1 MGKPWVSQGFF
12 PGHQLKFQSKRG
24 FVASLGCYYD
34 KQTCYNFNMNSASKN
49 LFSVSKLLVALLLVV
64 AINIP
69 VAALG
74 EESTATSTP
83 ESIPAVNDPV
93 IATTTLPIAT
103 TTPSTA
109 TTTDEFLPP
118 VSVPEEEA
126 ATTTGEV
133 LGESTASETEEDV
146 EENIEEE
153 DSTEESIQP
162 VIDIYIPPA
171 PRLSVREFKKRIVPD
186 SRAFHS
192 CEAEV
197 FRIDISS
204 KASAKAGIMLQRDS
218 DAPYEVEIGGL
229 PLGIDITFSKNNL
242 YRYTQGAGDR
252 SLELTITNQSG
263 SQKGNFSV
271 PIIYT
276 QKGAKDSSVIC
287 QINIVNQ

>member
-118 VSVPEEEA
+118 VSEPEEEA

-133 LGESTASETEEDV
+133 LGESAASETEEDV

-153 DSTEESIQP
+153 DFFDQTAAAILSLPTIES
-162 VIDIYIPPA
+162 PP
-171 PRLSVREFKKRIVPD
+171 LSVREFKKRVVPN

-192 CEAEV
+192 CEAET
-197 FRIDISS
+197 FRIDLTG
-204 KASAKAGIMLQRDS
+204 KPSAKARIALQRDS
-218 DAPYEVEIGGL
+218 DAPYEIEIGGL
-229 PLGIDITFSKNNL
+229 PQGIDVTFSKNSA
-242 YRYTQGAGDR
+242 YRYTQGANDR
-252 SLELTITNQSG
+252 LLELAIENQSG
-263 SQKGNFSV
+263 SQKGDFTV

-276 QKGAKDSSVIC
+276 QKGTKDSSVIC
-287 QINIVNQ
+287 QINIVNL

>member
-1 MGKPWVSQGFF
+1 MSSV
-12 PGHQLKFQSKRG
+12 
-24 FVASLGCYYD
+24 
-34 KQTCYNFNMNSASKN
+34 SKN
-49 LFSVSKLLVALLLVV
+49 LFNVSKLLAALLLAV

-74 EESTATSTP
+74 EENTSTSTP

-103 TTPSTA
+103 TTPSIA

-118 VSVPEEEA
+118 VSVPEEET

-146 EENIEEE
+146 EEEP
-153 DSTEESIQP
+153 IQP
-162 VIDIYIPPA
+162 VIEAYTPPT
-171 PRLSVREFKKRIVPD
+171 PPLSKREFKKRIVPD

-197 FRIDISS
+197 FRIDISG
-204 KASAKAGIMLQRDS
+204 KVSAKARIALQRDS
-218 DAPYEVEIGGL
+218 DAPYEIEIGGL
-229 PLGIDITFSKNNL
+229 PDGVDVVFSRNSA
-242 YRYTQGAGDR
+242 YWYAQGANDR
-252 SLELTITNQSG
+252 SLELAITNQLG
-263 SQKGNFSV
+263 SQKGDFSI

-276 QKGAKDSSVIC
+276 QKGTKDSSVIC